1 MGGPQGADLIERID
15 AKMDELPGMAGMHLM
30 RRAVAKFGVGPGA
43 VGHVSRWQVLK
54 SRVGFA

>member
-1 MGGPQGADLIERID
+1 
-15 AKMDELPGMAGMHLM
+15 MAGLHLM

-43 VGHVSRWQVLK
+43 AHGGISRWQVLK